1 LTSALLGGILTLL
14 VACFIDVD
22 SHIARAFALVVGVA
36 TLASALMPWGLL
48 SEGTS
53 SEPAMRSA
61 ALLLKQNF
69 GRLLFLRTALAV
81 ALTLGV
87 AYWTF
92 THEVAPSVPLALV
105 GFTLAA
111 AIEVIGRYL
120 FFRCVVP
127 RNMPLNFFAGKPAH

>member
-1 LTSALLGGILTLL
+1 LL
-14 VACFIDVD
+14 VACFVQVDV
-22 SHIARAFALVVGVA
+22 HVTQVAALLVGVA
-36 TLASALMPWGLL
+36 TLASALLPWAMLA
-48 SEGTS
+48 EGTS

-61 ALLLKQNF
+61 AILLKQNY
-69 GRLLFLRTALAV
+69 GRLLFVRTAFAV

-92 THEVAPSVPLALV
+92 THGAAPPVPLALL
-105 GFTLAA
+105 GFGLAA